1 MYDVVIKNGTIM
13 DPKREKTTVANI
25 AIVKDKIAYITRE
38 DIEGKEVIEAKGKI
52 VCPGFIDIH
61 THVD

>member
-25 AIVKDKIAYITRE
+25 AIIKDKIAYITRE
-38 DIEGKEVIEAKGKI
+38 DIEGK
-52 VCPGFIDIH
+52 
-61 THVD
+61 